1 MASKLFTVIVRNRL
15 DPRSEG
21 FKSLDNGGSNLI
33 RRLTINLG
41 YDCIAAF
48 SLNQRDDGVLVCCT
62 NDDVAVPLTN
72 LGASLNR
79 FGSKSNG
86 VPIRDLASSIT
97 TTGIPFA
104 PLFLAA

>member
-1 MASKLFTVIVRNRL
+1 MTSKLLAVIVRNRL
-15 DPRSEG
+15 DPSGHGLET
-21 FKSLDNGGSNLI
+21 FNNGTTDLI